1 MFVFA
6 CPVSASLYPATA
18 PPSLLLLLLLDELHG
33 GGGRRGG
40 SHGPHH
46 LDAVLGERRE
56 VETLAAPHRH
66 LLQLFKAPQGE
77 LGRRVTPIYDTHP
90 PEFFTAHLRK
100 YDDVSKF
107 ARPYSCDSPAPSSIK
122 EAALSSWGNV
132 ARSCCRTWSPWRREA
147 GQKARRCTEVRLSE
161 LGGGGF
167 QTPLSIAGQWRSTLS
182 ALSTH
187 RARS

>member
-77 LGRRVTPIYDTHP
+77 LGRRVTPIYDT
-90 PEFFTAHLRK
+90 
-100 YDDVSKF
+100 
-107 ARPYSCDSPAPSSIK
+107 
-122 EAALSSWGNV
+122 
-132 ARSCCRTWSPWRREA
+132 
-147 GQKARRCTEVRLSE
+147 
-161 LGGGGF
+161 
-167 QTPLSIAGQWRSTLS
+167 PLTRIFYSTL
-182 ALSTH
+182 AQI
-187 RARS
+187 